1 MGTSSSILPQI
12 ILIIVLIFV
21 NAFFSA
27 SEMAIVSVNKNRLKI
42 LIEEGNEKA
51 KKLDK
56 LMEEP
61 SKLLSTIQIGI
72 TLSGF
77 LASASA
83 AVAISEPFKQLLMMM
98 NVPYYSQL
106 SLLIVTMLLSY
117 LSLVFGELIPKQIA
131 LLNSEKIALAN
142 INIIMFVYR
151 VFIPFI
157 KILTFSTNIV
167 LAIFNVKE
175 KSNLET
181 ISKEEIKLMVN
192 DSEIKDSEREMIE
205 KIMDFDDKVAREIM
219 IPRTSMFALDVNSDI
234 KDIFESENIIRYS
247 RIPVYFEDLDNIVG
261 ILHTKSLLK
270 RAYEIGFDDID
281 IKSLLQEAYFVP
293 ETKKIQSLFIEMK
306 NLKKHIAILIDE
318 YGGVSGIV
326 TLEDL
331 LEEIVGN
338 INDEY
343 DMENDDIQKLSKNK
357 YLVNASIS
365 INDLNDVLNIEM
377 VSNHYDSL
385 NGIIIEKLGY
395 IPIDN
400 TKIKDLIIG
409 NLKIKVVKVKNKRI
423 EKVILEIM
431 EEEKNEI

>member
-56 LMEEP
+56 LMEDP

-72 TLSGF
+72 TLAGF

-83 AVAISEPFKQLLMMM
+83 AVAISDPFKQFLMMM

-142 INIIMFVYR
+142 IKIIMFVYR

-270 RAYEIGFDDID
+270 RAYEIGFNDID

-365 INDLNDVLNIEM
+365 INDLNNVLNIEM